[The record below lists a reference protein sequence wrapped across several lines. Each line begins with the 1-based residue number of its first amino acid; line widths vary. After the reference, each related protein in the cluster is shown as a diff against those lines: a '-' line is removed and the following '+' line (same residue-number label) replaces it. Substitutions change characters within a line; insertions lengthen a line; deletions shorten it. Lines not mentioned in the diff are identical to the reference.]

1 MKSLIIIAR
10 LLDYPTQDI
19 ASSMDEVHQIILQ
32 DIALDEKTKQ
42 HVLSFIEHYSP
53 YSLLDWQSEYEGLFD
68 RSRSLSLHLFEH
80 TYGESRDRGQA
91 MVNLLDQYHQAGLEL
106 NKQELPDFLPLYL
119 EFVSTQGISQA
130 TEWLHD
136 IAHILSLLA
145 ARLQQRNSPYHLLFK
160 ALLTFA
166 HVSVDL
172 TAMRAQIADE
182 AKDDTPEAIDKV
194 WEEEAISFGHQD
206 ALSSVANHTQ
216 TNHCAHTQ
224 FRPSEAQRK
233 DHYLAVNWQQNRSP
247 LSTKSVAKTAEGE
260 QP

>member
-1 MKSLIIIAR
+1 MKSLIILAR
-10 LLDYPTQDI
+10 LLDYPTPDI
-19 ASSMDEVHQIILQ
+19 TNGMDEIYQFMRQ
-32 DIALDEKTKQ
+32 DFSLDEKVKQ
-42 HVLSFIEHYSP
+42 DVLSFLDHYSSYP
-53 YSLLDWQSEYEGLFD
+53 LLDWQSEYEGLFD

-91 MVNLLDQYHQAGLEL
+91 MVNLLGQYHQAGLQL

-119 EFVSTQGISQA
+119 EFVSTQGTPQA

-136 IAHILSLLA
+136 IAHILSLLT
-145 ARLQQRNSPYHLLFK
+145 ARLQQRESQYHLLFK

-166 HVSVDL
+166 QVSVDL
-172 TAMRAQIADE
+172 TAVQRQIADE

-206 ALSSVANHTQ
+206 ALSSVANNQTTHCTHTS
-216 TNHCAHTQ
+216 
-224 FRPSEAQRK
+224 FRPTEAQRK
-233 DHYLAVNWQQNRSP
+233 DHYLAVNWLQEKSP
-247 LSTKSVAKTAEGE
+247 TPTTSTVQTVEGE